1 MGGASPVDTV
11 KKAASGNVKD
21 AVEFIASPGGKLIE
35 NVTGS
40 EAVGTFVNPLGKA
53 AGTAGDLFVDAPKRQ
68 AKAAQSAANRQL
80 DAQRTAK
87 RELELREAEEQAQEA
102 ATTARS
108 EARRRQLSTRKST
121 GRASTILTSNL
132 GTSGG
137 SGARKSLLGL

>member
-11 KKAASGNVKD
+11 KKATKSVGDAAQFAVNPASGVLED
-21 AVEFIASPGGKLIE
+21 
-35 NVTGS
+35 VTGS
-40 EAVGTFVNPLGKA
+40 SLVGGIVDPVAKA

-137 SGARKSLLGL
+137 GGARKSLLGL